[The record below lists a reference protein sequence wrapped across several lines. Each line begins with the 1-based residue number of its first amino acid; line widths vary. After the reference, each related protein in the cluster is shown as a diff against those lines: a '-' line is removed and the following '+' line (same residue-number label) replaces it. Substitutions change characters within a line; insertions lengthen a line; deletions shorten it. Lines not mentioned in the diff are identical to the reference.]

1 MVKRYVMKLVV
12 GLAIML
18 TLLGGVTVSGV
29 ATAAKAAPAH
39 HLLACGGGDGLP
51 PCI

>member
-1 MVKRYVMKLVV
+1 MVKRSVTKLVV

-18 TLLGGVTVSGV
+18 TLLGGVAVGSA

-39 HLLACGGGDGLP
+39 HLLACGGGDGAP